1 MTRHIRPDHWR
12 VAFAAAFEAA
22 CVVAPACFGFFRL
35 GVSQQHH
42 AHGFSNDFPR
52 AVV

>member
-1 MTRHIRPDHWR
+1 MTRHIGPDHRR
-12 VAFAAAFEAA
+12 VAFAAVFEAA
-22 CVVAPACFGFFRL
+22 RVVAHASLGFFRL